1 MTSEKPTFRVAHRLC
16 INCGRDIVFAAPFP
30 DPRATTDDVLDL
42 ALEAHPCKPVPRARG
57 VWRARQ

>member
-1 MTSEKPTFRVAHRLC
+1 MTSERPPFRLAKRLC
-16 INCGRDIVFAAPFP
+16 INCGRDIVFAAPGP

-57 VWRARQ
+57 TWRAR